1 MGNRFQ
7 RQALRKGTRIM
18 GSEAG
23 LRDLLGAPPGAFVR
37 WLEGDEAMPEPALGM
52 LLEFLSD
59 MESTGTLP
67 PR

>member
-7 RQALRKGTRIM
+7 RRALRRGACIM
-18 GSEAG
+18 GSEAR
-23 LRDLLGAPPGAFVR
+23 LRDLLGAPPGAFLR

-52 LLEFLSD
+52 LLELLSA
-59 MESTGTLP
+59 MESRETLP